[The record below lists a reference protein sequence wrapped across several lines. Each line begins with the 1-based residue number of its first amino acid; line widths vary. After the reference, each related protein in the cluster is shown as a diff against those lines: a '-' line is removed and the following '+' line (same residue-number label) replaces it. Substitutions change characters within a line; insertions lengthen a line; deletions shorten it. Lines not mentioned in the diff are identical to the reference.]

1 MLTEQQKNIIIEK
14 AQERVETDMDMV
26 RRYEAF
32 AGSIAKIFRS
42 IQKIE
47 NEEMKKY
54 NLKGAFAQ
62 YLIVMDR
69 YPEGITPT
77 ELYDVTG
84 KDKAIVSRAVSE
96 MIEKGLIT
104 KPNVPG
110 YRVPLFLTDKGKEAA
125 RYVSERATLAV
136 KKAAVHIGEKQLD
149 AFYKRL
155 EMLGDNLFELSQN
168 GLEEE

>member
-1 MLTEQQKNIIIEK
+1 
-14 AQERVETDMDMV
+14 MV
-26 RRYEAF
+26 RRYEIF

-54 NLKGAFAQ
+54 GLKGAYAQ
-62 YLIVMDR
+62 YLVVMDR

-77 ELYDVTG
+77 QLFNVCN

-104 KPNVPG
+104 KPAIAG
-110 YRVPLFLTDKGKEAA
+110 YRVPLFLTEKGKEAA
-125 RYVSERATLAV
+125 AYVSERATLAV
-136 KKAAVHIGEKQLD
+136 KKSAVHIGEKQLD
-149 AFYKRL
+149 GFYRRL
-155 EMLGDNLFELSQN
+155 EMLADNLFELSRN
-168 GLEEE
+168 GLDE

>member
-1 MLTEQQKNIIIEK
+1 ME
-14 AQERVETDMDMV
+14 MV
-26 RRYEAF
+26 QRYEAF
-32 AGSIAKIFRS
+32 ASSVAKIFRS

-62 YLIVMDR
+62 YLVVMDR
-69 YPEGITPT
+69 YPAGITPT

-104 KPNVPG
+104 KPNIPG

-125 RYVSERATLAV
+125 AYVSERASLVV
-136 KKAAVHIGEKQLD
+136 KKAAVHIGEKQLEG
-149 AFYKRL
+149 FYKRL
-155 EMLGDNLFELSQN
+155 EILGENLHELSN
-168 GLEEE
+168 HGLEE

>member
-1 MLTEQQKNIIIEK
+1 MNDL
-14 AQERVETDMDMV
+14 V
-26 RRYEAF
+26 RRYEVF

-47 NEEMKKY
+47 IEEMKKY
-54 NLKGAFAQ
+54 HLKGAFAQ
-62 YLIVMDR
+62 YLVVMNR

-77 ELYDVTG
+77 QLFNVCN

-104 KPNVPG
+104 KPDVPG
-110 YRVPLFLTDKGKEAA
+110 YRVPLFLTEKGKEAA
-125 RYVSERATLAV
+125 QYVSERATLAV

-149 AFYKRL
+149 GFYKRL
-155 EMLGDNLFELSQN
+155 EMLGDNLQELSQN
-168 GLEEE
+168 GLEE

>member
-1 MLTEQQKNIIIEK
+1 
-14 AQERVETDMDMV
+14 MDNMV
-26 RRYEAF
+26 RRYEIF
-32 AGSIAKIFRS
+32 AGSISKILRS

-47 NEEMKKY
+47 QEEMKKY

-77 ELYDVTG
+77 QLFNICN
-84 KDKAIVSRAVSE
+84 KDKAIVSRAVNE
-96 MIEKGLIT
+96 MIKKGLIT
-104 KPNVPG
+104 KPAIGG

-125 RYVSERATLAV
+125 KFVSERATLAV

-155 EMLGDNLFELSQN
+155 GMLADNLYEMSQS
-168 GLEEE
+168 GLEE

>member
-1 MLTEQQKNIIIEK
+1 
-14 AQERVETDMDMV
+14 MDMV
-26 RRYEAF
+26 QRYEVF
-32 AGSIAKIFRS
+32 ATAIAKIFRS

-62 YLIVMDR
+62 YLVVMNR

-104 KPNVPG
+104 KPNRPG
-110 YRVPLFLTDKGKEAA
+110 YRIPLFLTEKGKEAA
-125 RYVSERATLAV
+125 QYVSERATLVV

-155 EMLGDNLFELSQN
+155 EILGENLHNLSDNGVE
-168 GLEEE
+168 

>member
-1 MLTEQQKNIIIEK
+1 
-14 AQERVETDMDMV
+14 MDMV
-26 RRYEAF
+26 QRYEAF
-32 AGSIAKIFRS
+32 ATAIAKIFRS

-62 YLIVMDR
+62 YLVVMNR

-104 KPNVPG
+104 KPNRPG
-110 YRVPLFLTDKGKEAA
+110 YRIPLFLTEKGREAA
-125 RYVSERATLAV
+125 QYVSECATLVV

-155 EMLGDNLFELSQN
+155 EILGENLHELSDH
-168 GLEEE
+168 GVEE

>member
-1 MLTEQQKNIIIEK
+1 MNDL
-14 AQERVETDMDMV
+14 V
-26 RRYEAF
+26 RRYEVF

-54 NLKGAFAQ
+54 HLKGAFAQ
-62 YLIVMDR
+62 YLVVMNR

-77 ELYDVTG
+77 QLFNVCN

-104 KPNVPG
+104 KPDVPG
-110 YRVPLFLTDKGKEAA
+110 YRVPLFLTEKGKEAA
-125 RYVSERATLAV
+125 QYVSERATLAV

-149 AFYKRL
+149 GFYKRL
-155 EMLGDNLFELSQN
+155 EILGENLYELSN
-168 GLEEE
+168 CGLEE